1 MQRQQI
7 FPPLLG
13 WFTNGLNFVI
23 VSCRPVIELF
33 YPPINISETIQNL
46 SGDILI
52 ESNDSCTFVSVINDF
67 FAKWDLW
74 AFHPIFA
81 FRFFVGFG
89 WQMCNSCHIR
99 RLTKRW
105 NSRRTWNICYVF
117 NFQLKKIRSKIIQIT
132 LIELWSFISFELRH
146 LNSMKMSQ
154 KAKFGCSIFQL
165 KIKRK
170 QIFQVRHQFGHF
182 VKCRIWHESRIK
194 EHIYL

>member
-1 MQRQQI
+1 MVRFNNCQDYAHALKWSTFISDEDR
-7 FPPLLG
+7 LL
-13 WFTNGLNFVI
+13 I
-23 VSCRPVIELF
+23 PC
-33 YPPINISETIQNL
+33 L
-46 SGDILI
+46 SGRKEENFIDNLREIDPGEPLMRI
-52 ESNDSCTFVSVINDF
+52 SC
-67 FAKWDLW
+67 L
-74 AFHPIFA
+74 
-81 FRFFVGFG
+81 
-89 WQMCNSCHIR
+89 IR

-105 NSRRTWNICYVF
+105 NSRRTWKICYVF

-182 VKCRIWHESRIK
+182 VKCRIWHELHISLNKWKKKYEVFIK
-194 EHIYL
+194 PLISEWNCSQFSDSKGKVRFH

>member
-1 MQRQQI
+1 MKI
-7 FPPLLG
+7 NLK
-13 WFTNGLNFVI
+13 WNFDDIKIILKLCFDVKI
-23 VSCRPVIELF
+23 HLKLCFEVKINLKLCFDDKLHLKLCFVRISCL
-33 YPPINISETIQNL
+33 
-46 SGDILI
+46 
-52 ESNDSCTFVSVINDF
+52 
-67 FAKWDLW
+67 
-74 AFHPIFA
+74 
-81 FRFFVGFG
+81 
-89 WQMCNSCHIR
+89 IR

-105 NSRRTWNICYVF
+105 NSRRIWKICYVF

-182 VKCRIWHESRIK
+182 VKCRIWHEKHKYVKNWSENCCFQFAVFLSNLK
-194 EHIYL
+194 YF